1 MTQDLPSGEDRRATK
16 QLWILAT
23 PTSTRNFE
31 SVLRLL
37 AARGHELVL
46 AVEGEDTRIPG
57 SVPFGAQLAAEAPNV
72 SYVAAPPPEH
82 DAWWPLRRAVAGAL
96 DAIRFREP
104 HSRDMPF
111 VARQAAWRLTPAV
124 RPILALGADPRLR
137 RPVRRALRTI
147 ERALPVSPGAAAL
160 LAEHEPDVV
169 LMTPFLDFG
178 TPQARW
184 VRAARE
190 RGVAS
195 CICVYSWDALALRG
209 QIRERPDLLTVWNE
223 AQRRDAVE
231 IHELPDEVVAVTGA
245 QAYDH
250 WFQWEPATTREE
262 FCARVGLPPDRPF
275 LLYLGSSGGYVK
287 EELPYV
293 REWVQR
299 LRSSGRPELE
309 DVGVLVR
316 PHPKTKE
323 PWSELD
329 GGPERTRVWPRP
341 RVERGASVQLSDYNV
356 SAPAAR
362 REYYDSI
369 FHSAGVV
376 GINTSAL
383 VESAIVGRPVLTL
396 LEDRWRYAQEE
407 TRHFRQLADTGG
419 GVLRLART
427 FDEHAD
433 QLAEVVRGDWRGEAA
448 QREYVRSFVR
458 PFGLDEPA
466 TPRFA
471 ATIEALALR
480 EDIPRETPPA
490 WLALLRPPLLALS
503 YLLRLFPESEADLK
517 RYKERGRKRARHV
530 DRHTRGPA
538 VKRVRR
544 LHRRS
549 RKRAR
554 VVAASAAARLGQG
567 R

>member
-1 MTQDLPSGEDRRATK
+1 MAPMPPSEPPRATK

-23 PTSTRNFE
+23 PTASRNFE

-57 SVPFGAQLAAEAPNV
+57 TVPFGAQLAAEAPNV
-72 SYVAAPPPEH
+72 SYVSAPPPER

-104 HSRDMPF
+104 HSRDMPY
-111 VARQAAWRLTPAV
+111 VARQAAWRLTPAA
-124 RPILALGADPRLR
+124 RPVVALAAHPRLR
-137 RPVRRALRTI
+137 APLRRALRTV
-147 ERALPVSPGAAAL
+147 ERALPASPGAAAL

-223 AQRRDAVE
+223 AQKLDATE
-231 IHELPDEVVAVTGA
+231 IHQLPADVVAVTGA
-245 QAYDH
+245 QAFDH

-287 EELPYV
+287 DELPYV

-299 LRSSGRPELE
+299 LRASGRPELE

-323 PWSELD
+323 PWSELLES
-329 GGPERTRVWPRP
+329 GPERTRVWPPP
-341 RVERGASVQLSDYNV
+341 RFEQGASVQLSEYNV
-356 SAPAAR
+356 SAASAR
-362 REYYDSI
+362 REYFDSI
-369 FHSAGVV
+369 YHSAGVV

-383 VESAIVGRPVLTL
+383 VESAIVGRPVHTL
-396 LEDRWRYAQEE
+396 LDDRWRYAQEE
-407 TRHFRQLADTGG
+407 TRHFRQLANTGG
-419 GVLRLART
+419 GALRIARS
-427 FDEHAD
+427 FDQHAD
-433 QLAEVVRGDWRGEAA
+433 HLAEVVRGEWRDEAA

-458 PFGLDEPA
+458 PFGLEEPA

-471 ATIEALALR
+471 ATVEALARR
-480 EDIPRETPPA
+480 EDIAPEAPPA
-490 WLALLRPPLLALS
+490 ALVLLRPPLLALS
-503 YLLRLFPESEADLK
+503 LLLRLFPESEADLRRLK
-517 RYKERGRKRARHV
+517 DRGRKRARHA
-530 DRHTRGPA
+530 DRHTRGQA

-544 LHRRS
+544 IQHRS
-549 RKRAR
+549 RKRVR
-554 VVAASAAARLGQG
+554 IVVASAAARLGHG